1 MKFLWLMS
9 TISVRLC
16 AALKLTYSPAV
27 ALSQTPMQHEHL
39 PCLVRDKK
47 RLKKAVSNTHGE
59 FKLNYAQ
66 VLYFLPNG
74 KPPPFLGAACAELKL
89 PDKLHPLAAA
99 CYVLL
104 NECLH
109 YIPASLP

>member
-74 KPPPFLGAACAELKL
+74 KPPPFLGAAFLA
-89 PDKLHPLAAA
+89 PPPPLEGKTPSGT
-99 CYVLL
+99 YG
-104 NECLH
+104 
-109 YIPASLP
+109 